1 MSESRI
7 GAAGP
12 PRGAVRLGRT
22 PLRFPAAPLSK
33 LGPELAA
40 IVLLC
45 PIFLFAALWNGFPIV
60 FFDTGAYV
68 LEGFAHV
75 FVAERSAVYSLFLS
89 YLGGRESLWFVAIAQ
104 CLITAFAVTEF
115 ARAVR
120 PRTGLWELLSIGAAL
135 VLFTSVSWY
144 TGQIEPDCM
153 TAVLALALYV
163 LAFHMRHIGWLR
175 AALLVGVAAFA
186 IAAHP
191 SHLGIAAGLVLC
203 IGAVKIATLLFRRAD
218 LPKTHL
224 ALPVLSFALA
234 LGLVFA
240 ANYSLTHKLFVSR
253 SGSTFLMARLMGDG
267 IVKPTLDDICPT
279 EHLKLCAYKDHLPR
293 TADDFLWGAE
303 SPFNKLGRF
312 KGMEQEARRITAASL
327 ARYPLT
333 SLGTGLFDAFRQ
345 FWMFRTGDGVTPQQW
360 VLDPEFKNFM
370 PVQYKYY
377 LGARQ
382 QRGILRFIAVNV
394 VHYPLAL
401 LSLVWLGFVLRG
413 AVRRRKWHRASL
425 PAFVFLALIGNALVC
440 GLFSGPHDRYQAR
453 LAWVPAFVLLLTER
467 GNLVLSLRRAVE
479 SGT

>member
-1 MSESRI
+1 MSR
-7 GAAGP
+7 
-12 PRGAVRLGRT
+12 
-22 PLRFPAAPLSK
+22 

-40 IVLLC
+40 VALLC

-68 LEGFAHV
+68 LEGFAHI
-75 FVAERSAVYSLFLS
+75 FIAERSAVYSLFLA
-89 YLGGRESLWFVAIAQ
+89 YLGGRESLWYVAVVQ
-104 CLITAFAVTEF
+104 CLLTAFAVTEF

-144 TGQIEPDCM
+144 AGQIEPDCM
-153 TAVLALALYV
+153 TAVLVLALYP
-163 LAFHMRHIGWLR
+163 LAFHLRHLGWLR
-175 AALLVGVAAFA
+175 AMLLVGVAAFA
-186 IAAHP
+186 TAAHP
-191 SHLGIAAGLVLC
+191 SHLGLSAGLVLSLVGLK
-203 IGAVKIATLLFRRAD
+203 GASLLLRRVD
-218 LPKTHL
+218 LPRTNV
-224 ALPVLSFALA
+224 ALPALSFVLGV
-234 LGLVFA
+234 GLVFA

-267 IVKPTLDDICPT
+267 IVKPTLDAVCPA
-279 EHLKLCAYKDHLPR
+279 EHFKLCAYKDRLPPS
-293 TADDFLWGAE
+293 ADAFLWGPE
-303 SPFNKLGRF
+303 SPFNELGRF
-312 KGMEQEARRITAASL
+312 KGMEKEARRITAESL
-327 ARYPLT
+327 ARHPFA
-333 SLGTGLFDAFRQ
+333 SLGTGLVDAFRQ

-401 LSLVWLGFVLRG
+401 LSLVWLGFVLRN
-413 AVRRRKWHRASL
+413 AARRRKWHRASL
-425 PAFVFLALIGNALVC
+425 PAFVFLALVGNAMVC
-440 GLFSGPHDRYQAR
+440 GLFSGPHDRYQSR
-453 LAWVPAFVLLLTER
+453 LIWVPAFVLLLTER
-467 GNLVLSLRRAVE
+467 GNLVLALRRAVE